1 MVLAMAVLFGHRACL
16 ALRESA
22 PRPMPTLQYLDR
34 RDAGR
39 RLAALLSPWP
49 SSSPP
54 LVLGLPRGG
63 VPVAFEIARALKA
76 PLDILLVRK
85 LGAPHN
91 PELGLGAVVEGDP
104 PQRFLNPELMAL
116 VQPSDDYVEAEVA
129 RQLARIEEQRQ
140 RLRGGRPPPAV
151 AGREVVLVDDG
162 IATGGTV
169 RAALQALAGAGAA
182 RTVLAV
188 PVGPPQTLAQ
198 LPLAE
203 GDVVCPLQPY
213 DLGAVGRFYLDFDQ
227 TEDEEVVRLLDEAAH
242 PG

>member
-1 MVLAMAVLFGHRACL
+1 
-16 ALRESA
+16 
-22 PRPMPTLQYLDR
+22 MPTLQYLDR

-49 SSSPP
+49 SATPP

-169 RAALQALAGAGAA
+169 RAALQALASAGAA
-182 RTVLAV
+182 RIVLAV
-188 PVGPPQTLAQ
+188 PVAPPRTLAQ
-198 LPLAE
+198 LPLPVS
-203 GDVVCPLQPY
+203 DIVCPLQPY
-213 DLGAVGRFYLDFDQ
+213 DLGAVGHYYDDFTQ
-227 TEDEEVVRLLDEAAH
+227 TGDDEVVRLLAQAAMAARSVS
-242 PG
+242 GA